1 MILHHELK
9 VINDMNDS
17 KSWSH
22 EFRWY
27 EQLKVVDNMSYSRL
41 LAQGSARYE
50 QLKFVDDMIYSR
62 SREHKLLDCM
72 NNSRVWMI
80 WMILGHETM
89 ALKCYE

>member
-27 EQLKVVDNMSYSRL
+27 EQLKVVD
-41 LAQGSARYE
+41 
-50 QLKFVDDMIYSR
+50 DMNDSGFLELR
-62 SREHKLLDCM
+62 PLEGM

-80 WMILGHETM
+80 WTILGYETV